1 MERAIAVRRMM
12 IAKMQEP
19 PDEAGYKLRKQLY
32 DAKDAEVDRE
42 AEAARKLI
50 NAIIDD
56 GSTPSDNTALAR
68 IDGRIDSL
76 MREFR
81 VRLKEESVQLMSALN
96 VRDFAEVRRSLERID
111 ILRDEL
117 DEKIDAVRADMAKVS
132 YAAIATIKSEQARA
146 VVVSAIVTLLAAI
159 VGLIFAHI
167 VSGGIVRSVRQ
178 LLEGTRAVEAGH
190 SPAPPHV

>member
-56 GSTPSDNTALAR
+56 MSTPSDNAALAR
-68 IDGRIDSL
+68 IDGRIDTL
-76 MREFR
+76 MSEFR
-81 VRLKEESVQLMSALN
+81 VHLKEASAELVSALN
-96 VRDFAEVRRSLERID
+96 ARDFAAVRSGLERTD
-111 ILRDEL
+111 TLRDEL
-117 DEKIDAVRADMAKVS
+117 DEKLDAVRAEMSKVS
-132 YAAIATIKSEQARA
+132 YGAIATIKSEQTQS
-146 VVVSAIVTLLAAI
+146 VLISAIVTLLAAI

-167 VSGGIVRSVRQ
+167 VSGGIIPFGRA
-178 LLEGTRAVEAGH
+178 LFGGTPPRAARDV
-190 SPAPPHV
+190 PTPP